1 MRNLNIPKE
10 EIAKAFSTILKQWL
24 TVQEMAQVVELT
36 KKETDPLICHT
47 GDFCD
52 SNMAMQAAMVQLGV
66 MPEDDE
72 EDADEALMSLWNGS
86 WDLAKAN
93 LFYTEPPKT
102 TEEVIAY
109 LNAKYEDKEIGV
121 ISKTEAFVEDE
132 AAAEILIF
140 IESNDT
146 MVLNP
151 LLSSCGRF
159 KVDPMTAYGIE
170 AEDAALINSHNNVGF

>member
-10 EIAKAFSTILKQWL
+10 EIAKAFSAVLKQWL
-24 TVQEMAQVVELT
+24 TVQEMALVVELT

-72 EDADEALMSLWNGS
+72 EDADDAFMDLWNGS

-93 LFYTEPPKT
+93 LFYVKAPET

-109 LNAKYEDKEIGV
+109 LNAKYQDKEIGV
-121 ISKTEAFVEDE
+121 IGKAEAFVEDE
-132 AAAEILIF
+132 AAPEIVIF

-146 MVLNP
+146 MILNP

-159 KVDPMTAYGIE
+159 QIDPKATYGIE
-170 AEDAALINSHNNVGF
+170 PEDAELINKHNKVAA

>member
-1 MRNLNIPKE
+1 MRNLNISKE
-10 EIAKAFSTILKQWL
+10 QIAKAFSTVLKQWL
-24 TVQEMAQVVELT
+24 TVEEMAQIVELT
-36 KKETDPLICHT
+36 KKETDPMICHT
-47 GDFCD
+47 GDYCD

-66 MPEDDE
+66 MSEDDE
-72 EDADEALMSLWNGS
+72 EDADDAFMALWNDS
-86 WDLAKAN
+86 WDMAKAN
-93 LFYTEPPKT
+93 LFYVEAPKT
-102 TEEVIAY
+102 TDEVIAY

-132 AAAEILIF
+132 AAADILIF

-151 LLSSCGRF
+151 LFSSCGRF

-170 AEDAALINSHNNVGF
+170 AQDAALINSHNKVGM